1 MKDICPDD
9 YYDISSW
16 HLYHLDIDTTD
27 IAVFHVPYPFHS
39 DFEQQVNTA
48 LADNKNVALICS
60 ELHRPAVDFIKRYQ
74 HANITYFTCGFISS
88 VATHRWMDW
97 FVTTLHFYY
106 NHMEL
111 LDNLNPHT
119 AKEFHFDILLGC
131 TRVHRE
137 VVYNFVLSHQID
149 KLAILSYHRHG
160 QIPLRTNPNFIQED
174 GVEYIGD
181 SRNTGDTVKYM
192 GDMIGMSRIIPAKI
206 YNQTA
211 YSVVTETNAENDF
224 TFYTEKIVKPILSK
238 RLFIV
243 IAGYNYL
250 KNLRSLGFKTF
261 DCVIDESYDDIEDN
275 ITRYNAACEEIRK
288 LSLLPQQEVLDKI
301 KSIVEHNKEVMLT
314 TDWLGNFHKELK
326 TALTT
331 TKIPLY

>member
-1 MKDICPDD
+1 MKDIGPNE
-9 YYDISSW
+9 YYGAGEW
-16 HLYHLDIDTTD
+16 HIYNIGIDPAN
-27 IAVFHVPYPFHS
+27 IAVFHVPFPFHPN
-39 DFEQQVNTA
+39 FELQVNKA
-48 LADNKNVALICS
+48 LADNKNIAIICS

-74 HANITYFTCGFISS
+74 HANVTYFTCGYIPS
-88 VATHRWMDW
+88 VTTHLWMDW
-97 FVTTLHFYY
+97 FITTLDFYR
-106 NHMEL
+106 NNLNL
-111 LDNLNPHT
+111 LDNLNPYL

-137 VVYNFVLSHQID
+137 IVYNFVLEHQID
-149 KLAILSYHRHG
+149 KQSIMSYYRHG
-160 QIPLRTNPNFIQED
+160 QNPLKINSNFIQED
-174 GVEYIGD
+174 GVEYIED
-181 SRNTGDTVKYM
+181 IFWTGGMVKYQ
-192 GDMIGMSRIIPAKI
+192 GNIVNISKIIPAKI

-224 TFYTEKIVKPILSK
+224 TFYTEKIVKPILAQ

-275 ITRYNAACEEIRK
+275 ISRYNAACEQIQK

-301 KSIVEHNKEVMLT
+301 KPIVEHNKEVMLT
-314 TDWLGNFHKELK
+314 TDWLGIFHKELK
-326 TALTT
+326 IALTPS
-331 TKIPLY
+331 KMPLY

>member
-1 MKDICPDD
+1 MKDIGPNE
-9 YYDISSW
+9 YYDVGEW
-16 HLYHLDIDTTD
+16 HIHNIDIDTTN

-39 DFEQQVNTA
+39 DFKQQVNTA
-48 LADNKNVALICS
+48 LADNKNVAIICS
-60 ELHRPAVDFIKRYQ
+60 ELHRPAVDFIKQFQ
-74 HANITYFTCGFISS
+74 HDNVTYFTCGFIPS
-88 VATHRWMDW
+88 VATYPWMDW
-97 FVTTLHFYY
+97 FITTIDFYQ

-137 VVYNFVLSHQID
+137 IVYNFVLSYQID
-149 KLAILSYHRHG
+149 KLSILSYHRHG
-160 QIPLRTNPNFIQED
+160 QNPLKINPNFIQED
-174 GVEYIGD
+174 GVEYIEDIFWTSGM
-181 SRNTGDTVKYM
+181 VKYQ
-192 GDMIGMSRIIPAKI
+192 GDIVNISKIIPAKI

-211 YSVVTETNAENDF
+211 YSIVTETNAENDF
-224 TFYTEKIVKPILSK
+224 TFYTEKIVKPILAK

-243 IAGYNYL
+243 IAGHNYL
-250 KNLRSLGFKTF
+250 KNLKSLGFKTF

-275 ITRYNAACEEIRK
+275 ITRYNAACEEIQK

-301 KSIVEHNKEVMLT
+301 KPIVEHNKEVMLS

-331 TKIPLY
+331 SKMPL